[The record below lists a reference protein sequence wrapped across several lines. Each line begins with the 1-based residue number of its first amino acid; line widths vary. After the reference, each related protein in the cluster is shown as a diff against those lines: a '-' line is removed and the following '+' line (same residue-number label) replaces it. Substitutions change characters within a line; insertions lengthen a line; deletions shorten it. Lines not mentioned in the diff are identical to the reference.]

1 MISKKQL
8 INSFKHW
15 DMRIKFTLF
24 LISLVATSVL
34 FAQGERYLDQVF
46 DEVEVTSNV
55 QYGENFTALFLTI
68 SGTMVKQQLL
78 MDVYQPAG
86 DTVKGRPLVV
96 YLHTGNFLPIQINR
110 GTNGTKTDSATVEVC
125 TRLAKMGYVVAS
137 ADYRLGYN
145 ILAPT
150 QPERALG
157 LINAAYRGLQDT
169 RTCIRFF
176 KKDFSELG
184 DNYGV
189 DTSRIVVWGEGT
201 GGYISLAT
209 ATLDDFNEVLTT
221 TTPAGKFLTD
231 LDGDGQPDPMVH
243 PSINGDIYGTTTA
256 LWPGDPLGA
265 IPAGDTMCLA
275 NHVGYSSDF
284 QLTVNMGGAL
294 SDISWLEADG
304 IPMITFQVPLDQFAP
319 YESAIL
325 RVPGTMDAII
335 EVQGGLMNITA
346 ANNLGLNDAFSE
358 VNDRYTEAAR
368 AASARAGHDY
378 QEGLYPL
385 VRGLNMFGLPE
396 GSPWNWWEP
405 AIWDTIP
412 HPTPPTGFEGAS
424 FHQIG
429 LLQNADMSA
438 EKARAYIDTIVGYY
452 APRAFVALNLGTY
465 TDVTTVQKE
474 DVGFV
479 LGPNPSQGLLRMESD
494 ASSPMQHVKV
504 LDVSGRTVLQE
515 RNLNTSNFELN
526 HQGVSPGMYF
536 IEVAFD
542 KGVIVD
548 KVVLK

>member
-1 MISKKQL
+1 
-8 INSFKHW
+8 
-15 DMRIKFTLF
+15 MRIKFTLF
-24 LISLVATSVL
+24 LFSLVATSVL

-55 QYGENFTALFLTI
+55 KYGENFTALFIPVL
-68 SGTMVKQQLL
+68 GTMVKQPLV

-86 DTVKGRPLVV
+86 DTVKSRPLVV
-96 YLHTGNFLPIQINR
+96 YLHTGNFLPIR
-110 GTNGTKTDSATVEVC
+110 TNLGLTGTKTDSATVEVC

-145 ILAPT
+145 PLAPT

-201 GGYISLAT
+201 GGYISLAA

-231 LDGDGQPDPMVH
+231 LNGDGQPDPMLH
-243 PSINGDIYGTTTA
+243 PSTNGDIYGTTTVV
-256 LWPGDPLGA
+256 WPGDPLGA

-284 QLTVNMGGAL
+284 HMTVNMGGAL
-294 SDISWLEADG
+294 ADISWLEADG
-304 IPMITFQVPLDQFAP
+304 IPMITFQVPLDAFAP

-325 RVPGTMDAII
+325 RVPGTNDAII
-335 EVQGGLMNITA
+335 EVQGGLMNITT
-346 ANNLGLNDAFSE
+346 ANNLGLNDAFNE
-358 VNDRYTEAAR
+358 VDDMYTEAAR

-378 QEGLYPL
+378 QEGLYPF

-396 GSPWNWWEP
+396 GSPWNWWQP
-405 AIWDTIP
+405 SVWDTIP
-412 HPTPPTGFEGAS
+412 HPRPPMGFEGAS
-424 FHQIG
+424 FHQIS

-438 EKARAYIDTIVGYY
+438 EKGRAYIDTIVGYY
-452 APRAFVALNLGTY
+452 APRAFAALGLGTS
-465 TDVTTVQKE
+465 TNVTNLDRTE
-474 DVGFV
+474 VGFSV
-479 LGPNPSQGLLRMESD
+479 GPNPSAGLLRMQSD
-494 ASSPMQHVKV
+494 SKNPMLRARIVDISGKTVWYHHH
-504 LDVSGRTVLQE
+504 LNVSQYEV
-515 RNLNTSNFELN
+515 N
-526 HQGVSPGMYF
+526 HQGLSPGMY
-536 IEVAFD
+536 ILEVGFD
-542 KGVIVD
+542 EGT
-548 KVVLK
+548 VVEKIMVE